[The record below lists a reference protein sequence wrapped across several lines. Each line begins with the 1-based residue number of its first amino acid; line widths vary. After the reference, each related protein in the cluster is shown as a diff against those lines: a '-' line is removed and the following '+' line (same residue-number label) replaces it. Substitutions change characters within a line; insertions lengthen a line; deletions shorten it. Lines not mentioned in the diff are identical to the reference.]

1 MVISPRQDVGVN
13 TGKLCM
19 VMESVCVTFPFS
31 VRHNNINSVWVSFA
45 SISQ

>member
-19 VMESVCVTFPFS
+19 VMESVCCAYMYVC
-31 VRHNNINSVWVSFA
+31 VCDISF
-45 SISQ
+45 